1 VPEAVQ
7 WWLCNSHTQEVQ
19 TLIRVPK
26 PALILLSGLLVVAA
40 SACSSSGATA
50 APAGPGAGS
59 SQAMASIPAA
69 GGNPTV
75 NPQDPSAIITQA
87 LSGGTAVK
95 SFHIKFAM
103 SGTIKAA
110 VLSEAAG
117 SAGGAA
123 GGIAGALK
131 GDLKLDGTSIEGDV
145 DIANQAGHI
154 TFNYP
159 AGLAAAGGAGSGPL
173 TGDIIVVNG
182 TLYYKISMTGPKY
195 MKMDLG
201 SLGSLAGGLTG
212 SLPSALPTAGGSAM
226 SGLTDQLSSLRQ
238 AMDQAGAKATLVG
251 VEQIGGQD
259 AYHINVSVPLDM
271 INSQIAA
278 AAAKASAMP
287 AGLAAIKIDSASID
301 FWFYKDSYRPA
312 QFELKGASS
321 AIGNLDLMV
330 TISAYDQP
338 VTITAPAA
346 DQVQAAP

>member
-1 VPEAVQ
+1 MGPSQ
-7 WWLCNSHTQEVQ
+7 SHEEVHKV
-19 TLIRVPK
+19 LRVPK
-26 PALILLSGLLVVAA
+26 PALILLSGLLVIAA
-40 SACSSSGATA
+40 SACSSAAATA
-50 APAGPGAGS
+50 APAGQGAGS

-69 GGNPTV
+69 GSPTAGSPTV
-75 NPQDPSAIITQA
+75 NPQDPSSIITQA

-95 SFHIKFAM
+95 SFHIKFAV

-110 VLSEAAG
+110 VLSQAAG

-123 GGIAGALK
+123 GGIVGALK
-131 GDLKLDGTSIEGDV
+131 GDLKLDGTAIEGDV

-173 TGDIIVVNG
+173 TGDILVVNG
-182 TLYYKISMTGPKY
+182 TLYYKINMTGPKY

-201 SLGSLAGGLTG
+201 SLSSLAGGLTG

-226 SGLTDQLSSLRQ
+226 SGITDQLTSLRQ

-251 VEQIGGQD
+251 LEQIGGQD
-259 AYHINVSVPLDM
+259 AYHINVSVPLAM

-278 AAAKASAMP
+278 AAAQASAMP
-287 AGLAAIKIDSASID
+287 AGLAGMKIDSASVD

-330 TISAYDQP
+330 TITAYDQP
-338 VTITAPAA
+338 VTIAAPAA

>member
-1 VPEAVQ
+1 MGPSQ
-7 WWLCNSHTQEVQ
+7 SHEEVHKV
-19 TLIRVPK
+19 LRVPK
-26 PALILLSGLLVVAA
+26 PALILLSGLLVIAA
-40 SACSSSGATA
+40 SACSSAAATA
-50 APAGPGAGS
+50 APAGQGAGS
-59 SQAMASIPAA
+59 SQATASIPAA
-69 GGNPTV
+69 GSPTV
-75 NPQDPSAIITQA
+75 NPQDPSSIITQA

-95 SFHIKFAM
+95 SFHIKFAV

-110 VLSEAAG
+110 VLSQAAG

-123 GGIAGALK
+123 GGIVGALK
-131 GDLKLDGTSIEGDV
+131 GDLKLDGTAIEGDV

-173 TGDIIVVNG
+173 TGDILVVNG
-182 TLYYKISMTGPKY
+182 TLYYKINMTGPKY

-201 SLGSLAGGLTG
+201 SLSSLAGGLTG

-226 SGLTDQLSSLRQ
+226 SGITDQLTSLRQ

-251 VEQIGGQD
+251 VEQIGGKD
-259 AYHINVSVPLDM
+259 AYHVNVSVPLDM

-278 AAAKASAMP
+278 AAAQASAVP
-287 AGLAAIKIDSASID
+287 AGLAGMKIDSASVD

-321 AIGNLDLMV
+321 AIGNLDLIV
-330 TISAYDQP
+330 TITAYDQP
-338 VTITAPAA
+338 VTIAAPAA